1 MKKYIVIAMCCMLAL
16 VVLACSDEV
25 QLQPVPLE
33 KIEAPVNKLPEHNN
47 PVAKTVDEWPYIK
60 SATVAEIAVSKNLT
74 AKNYILIFDG
84 SGSMGEVECGDGRQ
98 KISVAKEAVTE
109 WAKTLPKDANL
120 GLVAFY
126 NDKWAVLPL
135 KPGIRNDFMSEIQ
148 KVVAGGRTPLT
159 EGMLRAYKSI
169 TSEGKKQL
177 GYGDYT
183 IVVVTDGIA
192 NNGNSLS
199 LAIKKVLDQSPV
211 NIYTIGFCIGP
222 NHSLNQPGK
231 TVYKAADNPDELKRG
246 LSEVLA
252 ESDTFDESDFN

>member
-1 MKKYIVIAMCCMLAL
+1 MQKKNTILICCIL
-16 VVLACSDEV
+16 VFFFLACSEEG
-25 QLQPVPLE
+25 QQPVPVKKAE
-33 KIEAPVNKLPEHNN
+33 IVKRSEQVSDNAKA
-47 PVAKTVDEWPYIK
+47 VADEWPYIK
-60 SATVAEIAVSKNLT
+60 SDAGDETEVADNLT
-74 AKNYILIFDG
+74 TKNYVLIFDG

-109 WAKTLPKDANL
+109 WAKSLPQDANL

-126 NDKWAVLPL
+126 YNKWAALPL
-135 KPGIRNDFMSEIQ
+135 KAESRNDFMAEIQ

-169 TSEGKKQL
+169 TLEGQKQL

-192 NNGNSLS
+192 NNSNALS
-199 LAIKKVLDQSPV
+199 VAIKKILDNSPV
-211 NIYTIGFCIGP
+211 NIYTIGFCIGQ

-231 TVYKAADNPDELKRG
+231 TVYKSADNPAELKRG

-252 ESDTFDESDFN
+252 ESETFDESDFN